1 MKFGPNSIWLGAAAV
16 LLVAGAAA
24 QNGRDQRM
32 QRQEQRQERQ
42 QAQREQR
49 GFQPPPRNSGGF
61 GQQPASNQP
70 QQQNQAQRGLGGARM
85 FGPGPHA
92 GDWLRRNRN
101 LPLNQQLQQL
111 QSDPAFRRLA
121 PQQQD
126 QMRERLQHFNSLT
139 PEQQDRMLDRMEMR
153 EHLPPEQRQEENEL
167 ARRYRGLPAG
177 RQQAVK
183 NAVSE
188 LSALPPQERQQ
199 QLSSPLFRSRFTDNE
214 REIIGQALEMRPTQ
228 GRPQAGEPPE
238 LP

>member
-1 MKFGPNSIWLGAAAV
+1 MIAVVRRLRNSGLHKVMKFGPNSIWLGAAAV

-61 GQQPASNQP
+61 GQQPAS
-70 QQQNQAQRGLGGARM
+70 
-85 FGPGPHA
+85 
-92 GDWLRRNRN
+92 
-101 LPLNQQLQQL
+101 NQQLQQL